1 MRNNIF
7 SSLRNDFRLY
17 FLRKKVDYDKAVKY
31 YFIDKDVAY
40 ITCKVSGLD
49 DIISR
54 YSVPGYEL
62 LSEDFSNIPE
72 KYPLVLEITG
82 HRFTKD
88 EQTRIE
94 DAIWTQFELQ
104 FGAVQKKQRIGI
116 IRAIWFAIFLGVS
129 ALLLL
134 NTSQMLY
141 EMIYI
146 LFWFFGDRLIEYLIL
161 DGFAVNREKLH
172 YAQILSM
179 KVIFTD
185 KYSDEEISDVEAD
198 SYRGDIIKNIMDN
211 EI

>member
-1 MRNNIF
+1 
-7 SSLRNDFRLY
+7 
-17 FLRKKVDYDKAVKY
+17 
-31 YFIDKDVAY
+31 
-40 ITCKVSGLD
+40 
-49 DIISR
+49 
-54 YSVPGYEL
+54 
-62 LSEDFSNIPE
+62 
-72 KYPLVLEITG
+72 
-82 HRFTKD
+82 
-88 EQTRIE
+88 
-94 DAIWTQFELQ
+94 
-104 FGAVQKKQRIGI
+104 
-116 IRAIWFAIFLGVS
+116 
-129 ALLLL
+129 
-134 NTSQMLY
+134 MLY